1 MAVNTALQVSDL
13 DFDNIKSN
21 LLQFIK
27 SKNQFA
33 DFDFEV
39 SNLSLMADML
49 ANNTFYNAYYVT
61 QLSTESST

>member
-33 DFDFEV
+33 YFDFEG
-39 SNLSLMADML
+39 
-49 ANNTFYNAYYVT
+49 
-61 QLSTESST
+61 